1 MSGIVA
7 LAEFRKKKEAKRV
20 ASRVSHKHTRPTLSD
35 GQIFSK
41 DYTTTEG
48 VLFGVL
54 KIREV
59 LQYYVSDTDE
69 WNHELMDVLES
80 TSKYTQD
87 QEYEAELTERCQ
99 TLKGY
104 ILGAM
109 NEDNAED
116 MTLGLLITDLIQKSP
131 AVRRAKSL

>member
-20 ASRVSHKHTRPTLSD
+20 ASIVSHKHTRPTLSD
-35 GQIFSK
+35 GQIFSQ

-80 TSKYTQD
+80 ASKYTED
-87 QEYEAELTERCQ
+87 HKYEAELTERCQ

-131 AVRRAKSL
+131 AVRRAPSL